1 MSKKQWIVTA
11 AIILAIVTALS
22 LYYVPRS
29 VDRTVNLPDNE
40 PLFIQ
45 GFVSDGV
52 KDPILGYKTEDAEEM
67 AAFLAALQPV
77 EMRYINRKSVYE
89 VGEVGAD
96 VFIRYE
102 DGNDLRIYLSDN
114 GAVRYDNKN
123 YKCKDPAAVKDLLTQ
138 VQSWELYHESAP

>member
-11 AIILAIVTALS
+11 AIILAIVTAMCI
-22 LYYVPRS
+22 YYVPRS
-29 VDRTVNLPDNE
+29 VERTVNLPDSE

-89 VGEVGAD
+89 VGKFSAD
-96 VFIRYE
+96 VFVRYM

-123 YKCKDPAAVKDLLTQ
+123 YKCSDPAALKDLLTQ
-138 VQSWELYHESAP
+138 IQSWAQTTP

>member
-1 MSKKQWIVTA
+1 MTKKQWIVTV

-29 VDRTVNLPDNE
+29 VDRTVNLPDSE

-52 KDPILGYKTEDAEEM
+52 EDPILGYKTEDAEEM

-77 EMRYINRKSVYE
+77 QMRYINRKNVYE
-89 VGEVGAD
+89 VGKVSAD

-102 DGNDLRIYLSDN
+102 DGSDFRIYLSDN
-114 GAVRYDNKN
+114 GAVRYNDKN
-123 YKCKDPAAVKDLLTQ
+123 YKCNDPAVLKQLLTQ
-138 VQSWELYHESAP
+138 IQSWTQTTP

>member
-1 MSKKQWIVTA
+1 MTKKQWIVTV

-29 VDRTVNLPDNE
+29 VDRTVNLPDSE

-52 KDPILGYKTEDAEEM
+52 EDPILGYKTEDAEEM

-77 EMRYINRKSVYE
+77 QMRYINRKNVYE
-89 VGEVGAD
+89 VGKVSAD
-96 VFIRYE
+96 AFIRYE
-102 DGNDLRIYLSDN
+102 DGSDFRIYLSDN
-114 GAVRYDNKN
+114 GAVRYNDKN
-123 YKCKDPAAVKDLLTQ
+123 YKCNDPAVLEQLLTQ
-138 VQSWELYHESAP
+138 IQSWTQTTP

>member
-1 MSKKQWIVTA
+1 MTKKQWIVTV

-29 VDRTVNLPDNE
+29 VDRTVNLPDSE

-45 GFVSDGV
+45 GFVADGV
-52 KDPILGYKTEDAEEM
+52 EDPILGYKTEDAEEM

-77 EMRYINRKSVYE
+77 QMRYINRKNVYE
-89 VGEVGAD
+89 VGKVSAD

-102 DGNDLRIYLSDN
+102 DGSDFRIYLSDN
-114 GAVRYDNKN
+114 GAVRYNDKN
-123 YKCKDPAAVKDLLTQ
+123 YKCNDPAVLEQLLTQ
-138 VQSWELYHESAP
+138 IQSWTQTTP

>member
-29 VDRTVNLPDNE
+29 VDRTVNLPDSE

-52 KDPILGYKTEDAEEM
+52 KDPILGYKTEDAEEV

-89 VGEVGAD
+89 VGKVGAD
-96 VFIRYE
+96 VFVRYE

-114 GAVRYDNKN
+114 GAFRYDNKN
-123 YKCKDPAAVKDLLTQ
+123 YKCSDPAVLKDLLTQ
-138 VQSWELYHESAP
+138 IQSWAQTTP

>member
-22 LYYVPRS
+22 IYCVPRS
-29 VDRTVNLPDNE
+29 VDRTVNLPDSE

-89 VGEVGAD
+89 VGKVGAD

-123 YKCKDPAAVKDLLTQ
+123 YKCSDPAALKDLLTQ
-138 VQSWELYHESAP
+138 IQSWAQTTP

>member
-1 MSKKQWIVTA
+1 MTKKQWIVTV

-29 VDRTVNLPDNE
+29 VDRTVNLPDSE

-52 KDPILGYKTEDAEEM
+52 EDPILGYKTEDAEEM

-77 EMRYINRKSVYE
+77 QMRYINRKNVYE
-89 VGEVGAD
+89 VGKVSAD

-123 YKCKDPAAVKDLLTQ
+123 YLCSDPAALKALLTQ
-138 VQSWELYHESAP
+138 IESWELYHESTP

>member
-1 MSKKQWIVTA
+1 MSKKQWIITA
-11 AIILAIVTALS
+11 AVVLAIVTALCVF
-22 LYYVPRS
+22 YVPRS
-29 VDRTVNLPDNE
+29 VERTVNLPDSE

-45 GFVSDGV
+45 AFVSDEV
-52 KDPILGYKTEDAEEM
+52 NTIIGYKTEDAEEM

-102 DGNDLRIYLSDN
+102 DGSDLRIYLSNN

-123 YKCKDPAAVKDLLTQ
+123 YKCNDPAALKGLLPQ
-138 VQSWELYHESAP
+138 IESWASFGG

>member
-1 MSKKQWIVTA
+1 MTKKQWIVTV

-29 VDRTVNLPDNE
+29 VDRTVNLPDSE

-52 KDPILGYKTEDAEEM
+52 EDPIIGYKTEDAEEM

-77 EMRYINRKSVYE
+77 QMRYINRKNVYE
-89 VGEVGAD
+89 VGKVSAD

-102 DGNDLRIYLSDN
+102 DGSDFRIYLSDN
-114 GAVRYDNKN
+114 GAVRYNDKN
-123 YKCKDPAAVKDLLTQ
+123 YKCNDPAVLEQLLTQ
-138 VQSWELYHESAP
+138 IQSWTQTTP

>member
-1 MSKKQWIVTA
+1 MTKKQWIVTV

-29 VDRTVNLPDNE
+29 VDRTVNLPDSE

-52 KDPILGYKTEDAEEM
+52 EDPILGYKTEDAEEM

-77 EMRYINRKSVYE
+77 QMRYINRKNVYE
-89 VGEVGAD
+89 VGKVSAD

-102 DGNDLRIYLSDN
+102 DGSDLRIYLSDN
-114 GAVRYDNKN
+114 GAVRYNDKN
-123 YKCKDPAAVKDLLTQ
+123 YKCNDPAVLEQLLTQ
-138 VQSWELYHESAP
+138 IQSWTQTTP

>member
-1 MSKKQWIVTA
+1 MTKKQWIVTV

-29 VDRTVNLPDNE
+29 VDRTVNLPDSE

-52 KDPILGYKTEDAEEM
+52 EDPILGYKTEDAEEM

-77 EMRYINRKSVYE
+77 QMRYINRKNVYE
-89 VGEVGAD
+89 VGKVSAD

-102 DGNDLRIYLSDN
+102 DGSDFRIYLSDN
-114 GAVRYDNKN
+114 GAVRYDDKN
-123 YKCKDPAAVKDLLTQ
+123 YKCNDPAVLEDLLVQ
-138 VQSWELYHESAP
+138 IQSWAPFGG

>member
-1 MSKKQWIVTA
+1 MTKKDWIVTA

-29 VDRTVNLPDNE
+29 VERTVNLPDSE

-52 KDPILGYKTEDAEEM
+52 KDPILGYKTEAAEEM
-67 AAFLAALQPV
+67 AAFLAALQMV
-77 EMRYINRKSVYE
+77 EMRYVDRKSVYE
-89 VGEVGAD
+89 VGKVGAD
-96 VFIRYE
+96 VFVRYE

-123 YKCKDPAAVKDLLTQ
+123 YKCSDPAALKGLLTQ
-138 VQSWELYHESAP
+138 IQCWTQTTP

>member
-1 MSKKQWIVTA
+1 MTKKQWIVTV

-29 VDRTVNLPDNE
+29 VDRTVNLPDSE

-52 KDPILGYKTEDAEEM
+52 EDPILGYKTEDAEEM

-77 EMRYINRKSVYE
+77 QMRYINRKNVYE
-89 VGEVGAD
+89 VGKVSAD

-102 DGNDLRIYLSDN
+102 DGSDFRIYLSDN
-114 GAVRYDNKN
+114 GAVRYNDKN
-123 YKCKDPAAVKDLLTQ
+123 YKCNDPAVLKDLLTQ
-138 VQSWELYHESAP
+138 IQSWTQTTP

>member
-29 VDRTVNLPDNE
+29 VERTVTLPDNE

-67 AAFLAALQPV
+67 ATFLAALQTV
-77 EMRYINRKSVYE
+77 EMRYVDRKSVYE
-89 VGEVGAD
+89 VGKVGAD

-123 YKCKDPAAVKDLLTQ
+123 YKCSDPAALKDLLTQ
-138 VQSWELYHESAP
+138 IQSWAQTTP

>member
-1 MSKKQWIVTA
+1 MTKKQWIVTV

-29 VDRTVNLPDNE
+29 VDRTVNLPDSE

-52 KDPILGYKTEDAEEM
+52 EDPILGYKTEDAEEM

-77 EMRYINRKSVYE
+77 QMRYINRKNVSE
-89 VGEVGAD
+89 VGKVRAA

-102 DGNDLRIYLSDN
+102 DGSDFRIYLSDN
-114 GAVRYDNKN
+114 GAVRYNDKN
-123 YKCKDPAAVKDLLTQ
+123 YKCNDPAVLKQLLTQ
-138 VQSWELYHESAP
+138 IQSWTQTTP

>member
-1 MSKKQWIVTA
+1 MTKKDWIVTA
-11 AIILAIVTALS
+11 AIILASVTALS
-22 LYYVPRS
+22 IYYVPRS
-29 VDRTVNLPDNE
+29 VDRTVNLPDSE
-40 PLFIQ
+40 LLFIQ

-77 EMRYINRKSVYE
+77 EMRYINQKSVYE
-89 VGEVGAD
+89 VGKVGAD
-96 VFIRYE
+96 VFIHYE

-123 YKCKDPAAVKDLLTQ
+123 YKCNDPAVLKDLLTQ
-138 VQSWELYHESAP
+138 IQSWTQTAP

>member
-1 MSKKQWIVTA
+1 MTKKQWIVTV

-29 VDRTVNLPDNE
+29 VDRTVNLPDSE

-52 KDPILGYKTEDAEEM
+52 KDPVLGYKTENAEEM

-77 EMRYINRKSVYE
+77 QMRYINRKNVYE
-89 VGEVGAD
+89 VGKVGAD

-102 DGNDLRIYLSDN
+102 DGSDLRIYLSDN
-114 GAVRYDNKN
+114 GAVRYDDKN
-123 YKCKDPAAVKDLLTQ
+123 YKCNDPAVLEDLLVQ
-138 VQSWELYHESAP
+138 IQSWAPFGG

>member
-1 MSKKQWIVTA
+1 MTKKQWIVTV

-29 VDRTVNLPDNE
+29 VDRTVNLPDSE

-52 KDPILGYKTEDAEEM
+52 EDPILGYKTEDAEEM

-77 EMRYINRKSVYE
+77 KMRYIDRKSVYE
-89 VGEVGAD
+89 VGKVGAD

-102 DGNDLRIYLSDN
+102 AGSDLRIYLSDN
-114 GAVRYDNKN
+114 GAVRYDDKN
-123 YKCKDPAAVKDLLTQ
+123 YKCNDPAVLEDLL
-138 VQSWELYHESAP
+138 VQIQRWAPFGG

>member
-1 MSKKQWIVTA
+1 MTKKQWIVTV

-29 VDRTVNLPDNE
+29 VDRTVNLPDSE

-52 KDPILGYKTEDAEEM
+52 EDPILGYKTEDAEEM

-77 EMRYINRKSVYE
+77 QMRYINRKSVYE
-89 VGEVGAD
+89 VGKVSAD

-102 DGNDLRIYLSDN
+102 DGSDFRIYLSDN
-114 GAVRYDNKN
+114 GAVRYDDKN
-123 YKCKDPAAVKDLLTQ
+123 YKCNDPAVLEDLLVQ
-138 VQSWELYHESAP
+138 IQSWAPFGG

>member
-29 VDRTVNLPDNE
+29 VDRTVNLPDSE

-52 KDPILGYKTEDAEEM
+52 EDPILGYKTEDAEEM

-77 EMRYINRKSVYE
+77 QMRYINRKNVYE
-89 VGEVGAD
+89 VGKVSAD

-102 DGNDLRIYLSDN
+102 DGSDFRIYLSDN
-114 GAVRYDNKN
+114 GAVRYNDKN
-123 YKCKDPAAVKDLLTQ
+123 YKCNDPAVLKQLLTQ
-138 VQSWELYHESAP
+138 IQSWTQTTP